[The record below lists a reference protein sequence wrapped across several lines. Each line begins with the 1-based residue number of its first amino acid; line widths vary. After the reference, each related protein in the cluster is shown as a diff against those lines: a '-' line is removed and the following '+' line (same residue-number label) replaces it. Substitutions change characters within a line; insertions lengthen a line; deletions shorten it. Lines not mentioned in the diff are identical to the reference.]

1 MKEKVKIGDRWVG
14 EDEPTFVI
22 AEAGANHDRKLSQAK
37 QLINVA
43 VEAEADAVK
52 FQVYSAETL
61 YSRKTP
67 QFSYLKETEGDKSTY
82 DILKDI
88 EIPREWLGELAEY
101 CRKKGII
108 FLATPFDYE
117 AVDQLDDVGVPA
129 YKWASFEIVDL
140 PLLRYAPAKGKPMLL
155 ATGMCNTDDIRD
167 ALDAV
172 RSAGNED
179 VVLLQCTSLYPTQ
192 INQVNL
198 RMMDTLRDTFRLPV
212 GLSDHTEGITVPIAA
227 VARGACV
234 IEKHYTLSRKLR
246 GPDHPFAIEPDE
258 LRQMV
263 KAIRDVERS
272 LGSGAKQMIPEEAE
286 MAKLGRRS
294 IIARVDIPRGTKI
307 TEEMLIIKRPGYGIR
322 PKFLDDVIGREAKQD
337 IEKDDIITWEM
348 LC

>member
-14 EDEPTFVI
+14 EGQPVFII
-22 AEAGANHDRKLSQAK
+22 AEAGANHDRKMSQAK
-37 QLINVA
+37 QLIDVA
-43 VEAEADAVK
+43 VAAGADAVK

-67 QFSYLKETEGDKSTY
+67 QASYLKELEGDKSTF

-101 CRKKGII
+101 CREKGII

-117 AVDQLDDVGVPA
+117 AVDQLDAVGVPA

-140 PLLRYAPAKGKPMLL
+140 PLLKCAAAKDKPLLL
-155 ATGMCNTDDIRD
+155 ATGMCNPDDIQD

-172 RSAGNED
+172 RSVGNED
-179 VVLLQCTSLYPTQ
+179 IILLQCTSLYPTQ

-198 RMMDTLRDTFRLPV
+198 RMMDTLKETFHLPV
-212 GLSDHTEGITVPIAA
+212 GLSDHSLGVTVPIAA

-234 IEKHYTLSRKLR
+234 IEKHYTLSRKLK
-246 GPDHPFAIEPDE
+246 GPDHPFAVEPEE
-258 LRQMV
+258 LKQIVRS
-263 KAIRDVERS
+263 IREVEAS
-272 LGSGAKQMIPEEAE
+272 LGSPIKQMIPEEAE
-286 MAKLGRRS
+286 MAKIGRRS

-307 TEEMLIIKRPGYGIR
+307 SAEMLIIKRPGYGIR
-322 PKFLDDVIGREAKQD
+322 PKFLDSVIGREAKQD

-348 LC
+348 V